1 MISDEIGGGRAGL
14 ATTGADRPDLW
25 LRRQPIADLVS
36 IGMAVA
42 DVEELDRLSADLAQT
57 GATRVD
63 VAPDG
68 RSATFSDPDQNR
80 VVLVVEDTPRVGPSP
95 SSDGRVRP
103 FKVGHL
109 VLHTADAASM
119 ESFYARLGFHV
130 TDRTAAGMS
139 FLRCAADHHTLA
151 FFASGDGGLQHLAF
165 DVATT
170 DAVMSGV
177 AQLREHG
184 VHPIWGPGRHGP
196 GDNVFAYFEDPAGH
210 IIEYFGDLETFAVDD
225 WPEEP
230 RFWGPEH
237 RGDRWGLAGPPPPQF
252 GRGRPSG
259 ATSKPSGGEG

>member
-1 MISDEIGGGRAGL
+1 
-14 ATTGADRPDLW
+14 
-25 LRRQPIADLVS
+25 
-36 IGMAVA
+36 MAVA

-57 GATRVD
+57 AATRVD

-68 RSATFSDPDQNR
+68 RTRRSRIPTRTASFWWSRTPPGSGRRRPPMDESAPSRSATWSC
-80 VVLVVEDTPRVGPSP
+80 TPPTPPPWRASPRSSGSTSPTAPRRGCRSSVAPPITTPS
-95 SSDGRVRP
+95 
-103 FKVGHL
+103 
-109 VLHTADAASM
+109 
-119 ESFYARLGFHV
+119 
-130 TDRTAAGMS
+130 
-139 FLRCAADHHTLA
+139 A

-210 IIEYFGDLETFAVDD
+210 IMSTSVTWRRSRSTTG
-225 WPEEP
+225 P
-230 RFWGPEH
+230 RNPGSGVPSTRRSMGPH
-237 RGDRWGLAGPPPPQF
+237 AGPPPPQF

-259 ATSKPSGGEG
+259 ASSRPSGGEG